1 MKHVSYPAPDVTSAL
16 QFNAGRLQ
24 RLLLPPPSQLISL
37 KPINLMNTPAADDDR
52 DVAVDDI
59 VDDSVDNE
67 IEPFY
72 KTLMLLQSSIY
83 ESLRGQHDHA
93 LMHG

>member
-1 MKHVSYPAPDVTSAL
+1 
-16 QFNAGRLQ
+16 
-24 RLLLPPPSQLISL
+24 
-37 KPINLMNTPAADDDR
+37 MNTPAADDDR